1 MPKSKG
7 RTKKS
12 KGKAWRTGRAG
23 SEYEENVVGDGGVDP
38 STDVDFTHMVE
49 ALSTAL
55 AEDEDQFYSDDE
67 LGRLLVRRGW
77 EPLHVHVEASSD
89 MWSWPTSAPDGD
101 SWVPTVVTVLEEGYL
116 VQFADF
122 QSLMRDERAEYD
134 SREELLDDLDAIE
147 AYRHPADPRT

>member
-23 SEYEENVVGDGGVDP
+23 SEYEENVAVEP
-38 STDVDFTHMVE
+38 SSDVDLSHMVE

-55 AEDEDQFYSDDE
+55 AEDEVQFYSDDE
-67 LGRLLVRRGW
+67 LGRLLIRRGW
-77 EPLHVHVEASSD
+77 EPLHVHVEDSSD
-89 MWSWPTSAPDGD
+89 MWSWPSSAPDGD
-101 SWVPTVVTVLEEGYL
+101 SWVPTMVTVLEDGYL

-122 QSLMRDERAEYD
+122 QSLMRDEHAEYD

-147 AYRHPADPRT
+147 AYRHPADPRI